1 MKLMRTAALLLTV
14 LLLIPV
20 LAACGNP
27 TTDPV
32 NTGDAA
38 ASTASSDQSGDP
50 ADATTAEAGDGFEP
64 DALPEKLNLDKTLTM
79 LYDLKYST
87 QEFFAEDTTGEA
99 VNDAIF
105 RRNANVENRLG
116 LTVKYEGCEGNDK
129 NQDVFLKRA
138 QSDVAAGTPE
148 YDIYAAYS
156 RTIPYLA
163 VNGLCGNLLDTEYF
177 NVSKPWWPQ
186 ALTDECTIKG
196 KLLFATGDISTNLLW
211 YMSGAFF
218 NQEMWEAARMGYTLY
233 DLVDN
238 NEWVLDKFIEVCKQF
253 VSGETDADRIYGMVA
268 YNACLDAFLNSCG
281 VISIDKDADGNLK
294 LSDDFL
300 GERTANIVAKLGT
313 FFNEGYNYHT
323 SSTSADEKAIFYERR
338 SLFVIDGTQIVRNV
352 GTKIEFDYGLVPL
365 PKYDADQPGYVTN
378 LRYPYNFYAINKTS
392 ENNEESGTLLEALAS
407 ESYRSV
413 TPVLFELT
421 MKTRYSQDS
430 TTSRMYD
437 ILRGGI
443 AFDLGRLFNYS
454 VGNFYPQF
462 RKQCIAGGNWASNA
476 QTIRKSTT
484 RLIDAL
490 MPTFDD

>member
-1 MKLMRTAALLLTV
+1 MKLMRTAVLLLTV
-14 LLLIPV
+14 LLLVPV

-32 NTGDAA
+32 NTGDPA

-50 ADATTAEAGDGFEP
+50 GDATTDEAGDGFEP

-79 LYDLKYST
+79 LYDLKFST
-87 QEFFAEDTTGEA
+87 QEFFAEDTNGEA

-129 NQDVFLKRA
+129 NQDKFLKKA

-238 NEWVLDKFIEVCKQF
+238 NEWVLDKFIEICKQF
-253 VSGETDADRIYGMVA
+253 VSGETEADRIYGMVA

-365 PKYDADQPGYVTN
+365 PKYDSDQARFVTN

-392 ENNEESGTLLEALAS
+392 ENQEESGTLLEALAS

-454 VGNFYPQF
+454 IGNFYPQF
-462 RKQCIAGGNWASNA
+462 RNQCIAGGNWSSNA